1 MIAGTESIPLIA
13 SSIMSKKMA
22 AGSNRLVLEVTCGK
36 GAFMKNRESAENLSE
51 IMKEIG
57 KLAGME
63 TVCIITNMDQPI
75 GKTIGNSLEIKEAV
89 KALKG
94 NMEDDVKTVV
104 LEIVAFILKLAGL
117 GNDLNENKKMAIQTI
132 ENRRGI

>member
-1 MIAGTESIPLIA
+1 
-13 SSIMSKKMA
+13 MA